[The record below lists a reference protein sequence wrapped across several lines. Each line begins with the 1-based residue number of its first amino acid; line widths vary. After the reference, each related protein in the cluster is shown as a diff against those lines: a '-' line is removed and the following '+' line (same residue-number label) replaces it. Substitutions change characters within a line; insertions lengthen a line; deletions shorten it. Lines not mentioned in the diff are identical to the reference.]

1 MPESFQSPAGWSPP
15 GAQFQNRGALGRTL
29 IGTAVALVVTPIG
42 IGIAAHGSLA
52 TSRWWDS
59 VDRWSAPGQSVL
71 GAVLLLLVAVLAA
84 YSPAATMIAGLV
96 WGILPGIIQIF
107 FPEDTFR
114 MIGDIP
120 GLAAE
125 LHVALHAWL
134 VSGMVLIV
142 GTLLFGAGVVAT
154 LKRR

>member
-1 MPESFQSPAGWSPP
+1 MPDSFQSPAGWSPP
-15 GAQFQNRGALGRTL
+15 GAQFQNRGSFGRTA
-29 IGTAVALVVTPIG
+29 IGTVVGLIVTPIG
-42 IGIAAHGSLA
+42 IGIAAHGSLT

-71 GAVLLLLVAVLAA
+71 GAILLLLVAVLAA
-84 YSPAATMIAGLV
+84 YSPAATMIAGLI
-96 WGILPGIIQIF
+96 WGIIPGIIQIL
-107 FPEDTFR
+107 FPDDTFR
-114 MIGDIP
+114 LIGNIP
-120 GLAAE
+120 GLTAE

-134 VSGMVLIV
+134 ASGMVLIV